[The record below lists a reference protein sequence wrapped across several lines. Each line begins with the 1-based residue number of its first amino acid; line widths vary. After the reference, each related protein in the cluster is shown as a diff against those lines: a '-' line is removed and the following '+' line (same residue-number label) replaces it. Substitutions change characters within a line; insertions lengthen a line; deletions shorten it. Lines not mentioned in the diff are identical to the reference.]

1 MFATCAARKISEL
14 KLLINFVTVGVVSF
28 GFAMVVRQS
37 TGFLC
42 GRNSMKKAVSFS
54 ALLVVALLCS
64 VSIPR
69 ASAQAVYGSILGTV
83 TDPQGAAVVGAKVTV
98 TDQNKGTSVET
109 TTNESGNYSVTHLIA
124 DLYSI

>member
-1 MFATCAARKISEL
+1 SRVRNCCQAINRISY
-14 KLLINFVTVGVVSF
+14 
-28 GFAMVVRQS
+28 R
-37 TGFLC
+37 

-69 ASAQAVYGSILGTV
+69 ASAQAVFGSIIGTV
-83 TDPQGAAVVGAKVTV
+83 TDPQGAAVEGVKVTV

-109 TTNESGNYSVTHLIA
+109 TTNESGNYSVTHLIPDA
-124 DLYSI
+124 YNVKVEVQAFKSSEK